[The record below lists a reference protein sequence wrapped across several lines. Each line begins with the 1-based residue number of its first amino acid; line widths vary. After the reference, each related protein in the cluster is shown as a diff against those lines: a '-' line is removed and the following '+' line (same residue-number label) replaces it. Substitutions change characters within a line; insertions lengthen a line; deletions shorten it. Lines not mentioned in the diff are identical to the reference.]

1 MLTNIK
7 SVGRLPRR
15 QAFTLI
21 ELLVVLV
28 IVAIILLVGVLS
40 LSGFN
45 LGAKLKETAQQL
57 KQVMTI
63 ASQQAILQP
72 AVLGMKITDKG
83 YRFYRLASTGAY
95 GKTQWTALRDDQ
107 ISRPKAFA
115 AHVVVQ
121 VKTNTFKSDDPDD
134 AQAPQ
139 IVFYSSGFVTP
150 AIITV
155 KADKAKVSSY
165 KVNVFSNG
173 MITVKIDA
181 DT

>member
-1 MLTNIK
+1 MLININAIK
-7 SVGRLPRR
+7 RQSRR
-15 QAFTLI
+15 RAFTLI

-28 IVAIILLVGVLS
+28 IVAIILLVGVLA
-40 LSGFN
+40 LSGFG
-45 LGAKLKETAQQL
+45 LGAKLKETANQL
-57 KQVMTI
+57 KQVMTV

-72 AVLGMKITDKG
+72 AVLGMQITEKG
-83 YRFYRLASTGAY
+83 YQFYRLASTGAY
-95 GKTQWTALRDDQ
+95 GKSQWSKIPDDHL
-107 ISRPKAFA
+107 SRPRAFA
-115 AHVVVQ
+115 DHVVVQ

-134 AQAPQ
+134 ASAPQ

-155 KADKAKVSSY
+155 KADKKKVSSY

-173 MITVKIDA
+173 TMTVKLDA